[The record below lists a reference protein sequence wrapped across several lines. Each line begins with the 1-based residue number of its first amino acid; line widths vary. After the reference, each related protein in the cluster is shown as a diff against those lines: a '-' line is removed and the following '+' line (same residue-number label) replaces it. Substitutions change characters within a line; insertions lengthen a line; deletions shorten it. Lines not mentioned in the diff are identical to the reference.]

1 MLRLF
6 GAQRIQ
12 IETAAARKAA
22 QGMTLYLGKQDTK
35 ALLTAYAGKNSFQ
48 PVSHMRMRDTLLAAL
63 STSNFALG
71 LFAAAPVLRGAGNL
85 FGKLVQER
93 LWGVLTSAQRL
104 AAAYV
109 PPLLTAI
116 ALLALLGWALHVCK
130 LLEQYHRFALLQNGT
145 ALATQS
151 GLIVKRRLVVRHAG
165 LSAFTMLQTPPL
177 LFIRRVQVG
186 VLYAGRTGGRGEET
200 LLMPVYPACGAKKF

>member
-1 MLRLF
+1 MKRMHPAYVLTQLPRFFWLLILPLVRRMIEWQETGFIKKLPLLIAVVLIFAAAFLRWKTQRWAIQGKTLLLSNGLLFRRQFRIPLTLIAAVRESRGPMLRLF

-104 AAAYV
+104 AA
-109 PPLLTAI
+109 PM
-116 ALLALLGWALHVCK
+116 C
-130 LLEQYHRFALLQNGT
+130 HR
-145 ALATQS
+145 
-151 GLIVKRRLVVRHAG
+151 
-165 LSAFTMLQTPPL
+165 
-177 LFIRRVQVG
+177 
-186 VLYAGRTGGRGEET
+186 
-200 LLMPVYPACGAKKF
+200 C